1 MGKQRG
7 RPPKDISPE
16 AYRRRK
22 KAAEHIRAFR
32 KEQHLTQNDLADILD
47 VEVQA
52 IRRYE
57 NERVDIPK
65 RTAQALEHRTGWFT
79 LYWQGY
85 TECKTRQ
92 QFVQMKNSADTLADS
107 IMKQYREHVAMVENY
122 QILFSTCGY
131 YYRYD
136 FTNEQCPHQLTPV
149 GKEADP
155 VNLTDDELQALFDR
169 MKATIAFECFRKLE
183 GI

>member
-1 MGKQRG
+1 M
-7 RPPKDISPE
+7 
-16 AYRRRK
+16 
-22 KAAEHIRAFR
+22 
-32 KEQHLTQNDLADILD
+32 
-47 VEVQA
+47 
-52 IRRYE
+52 
-57 NERVDIPK
+57 
-65 RTAQALEHRTGWFT
+65 RTAQALERRTGWFT

-92 QFVQMKNSADTLADS
+92 QYVQMQNSVDALTEAS
-107 IMKQYREHVAMVENY
+107 IKLYKERVAMIENY

-136 FTNEQCPHQLTPV
+136 FTNEHCPHQLTPV

-155 VNLTDDELQALFDR
+155 MNLTDDELQALFDR